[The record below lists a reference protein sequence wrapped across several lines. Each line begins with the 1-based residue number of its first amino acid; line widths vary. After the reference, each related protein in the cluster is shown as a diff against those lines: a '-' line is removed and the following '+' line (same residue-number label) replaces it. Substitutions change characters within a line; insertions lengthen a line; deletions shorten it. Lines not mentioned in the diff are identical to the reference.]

1 MVQDLR
7 LIVEPDLAV
16 EEREDLDRVV
26 LRVDQE
32 VEALAVAEAVEVELG
47 VSKCN
52 K

>member
-1 MVQDLR
+1 M
-7 LIVEPDLAV
+7 EPDLAV
-16 EEREDLDRVV
+16 EEREDLEAV